1 MQRSVNPHHLNTLIK
16 WLPQPPTAYL
26 KWEVGDDAGDSKA
39 NKEYVGEDKSSG
51 GIDDLLDPFVRATG
65 LPRLSDRTKEENI
78 KKNLR
83 KIELFVLP

>member
-1 MQRSVNPHHLNTLIK
+1 MQRSVNPHHLNTSIK

-78 KKNLR
+78 FKKLR
-83 KIELFVLP
+83 KIELFVPP